1 MSAAPVLAALD
12 IADDASQALVTAA
25 DYAERSGGDLHI
37 LNVRASM
44 PTYVPK
50 SDPDAGFRAMVEVKV
65 DQALGPG
72 ACAQLQPTIHVVHG
86 DAPAHATI
94 TLADELGPALV
105 VLGTHGRRGYQRF
118 AHGSVAEEV
127 IRKAPCPVLAVP
139 NGAERLSPSPD
150 HPVLI
155 PTDLSAHSAAALRA
169 GSALAARFGA
179 PVLVLHT
186 VPPSGFGAGRYV
198 IAGRPQSS
206 ISEATRKA
214 VRVHLIEA
222 GVAAHEVLIEP
233 GFPDEVIDRVAEE
246 RQVGCI
252 AMGTHGRRGIEY
264 AVVGS
269 ITESVLRRAA
279 CPVLAV
285 RA

>member
-1 MSAAPVLAALD
+1 MSAAPLLAALD
-12 IADDASQALVTAA
+12 IADDASRALVTAA
-25 DYAERSGGDLHI
+25 DYAERTGRDLHI

-50 SDPDAGFRAMVEVKV
+50 TDPDAGFRAMVEVKV

-86 DAPAHATI
+86 DAPAHATVS
-94 TLADELGPALV
+94 LADEIEPGLV

-139 NGAERLSPSPD
+139 NGAERLSPSPER
-150 HPVLI
+150 PVLI
-155 PTDLSAHSAAALRA
+155 PIDLSDHSAAALRA
-169 GSALAARFGA
+169 GAEFAARYDA
-179 PVLVLHT
+179 PVVVLHT

-198 IAGRPQSS
+198 ISGRVQSS
-206 ISEATRKA
+206 ISEATRSA
-214 VRVHLIEA
+214 VGLHIA
-222 GVAAHEVLIEP
+222 DSGIDADEVLIEP
-233 GFPDEVIDRVAEE
+233 GFPDEVIDRIAEE
-246 RQVGCI
+246 RQAGCI